1 MKIYFTTYWGD
12 ISIEVSKEN
21 RENIFLK
28 TTELSP
34 DEKVIVKAILKE
46 YDIFPE
52 KGIAT
57 QIFTLEKRKIED
69 VHGIM
74 KKLLKKDKPTLTA
87 IKYKDGKIEC
97 VEEIKNDEEAETGVT
112 VEKPHRGCP
121 MPSVIEGEV
130 RASIV
135 LKEFLTE
142 KQMSDFERYR
152 QFVSIGGYSNKPYLI
167 TSRWCD
173 KVVVVGQ
180 LYDVVEK
187 RVICANCME
196 LLPSEEMLSLKL
208 MIEFKEREF
217 VGMSTWQN

>member
-1 MKIYFTTYWGD
+1 MKIYFTTMYGD
-12 ISIEVSKEN
+12 ISIEVSAENKEN
-21 RENIFLK
+21 VFLK
-28 TTELSP
+28 TTELSTN
-34 DEKVIVKAILKE
+34 EKAIVKDILKE

-52 KGIAT
+52 NGLDN
-57 QIFTLEKRKIED
+57 QEFVLEKRKIED
-69 VHGIM
+69 VHKLM
-74 KKLLKKDKPTLTA
+74 KKLLKKDRPTMTA

-97 VEEIKNDEEAETGVT
+97 VEEIKNNEEAETGVT
-112 VEKPHRGCP
+112 VEKPHKGCP

-135 LKEFLTE
+135 LKEFLSE
-142 KQMSDFERYR
+142 KQMIDFERYR
-152 QFVSIGGYSNKPYLI
+152 QFVSIGGYSNKPYLL

-173 KVVVVGQ
+173 KVVKVGQ

-208 MIEFKEREF
+208 MLEFKEREF
-217 VGMSTWQN
+217 LGMSIR

>member
-1 MKIYFTTYWGD
+1 MKIYFTTNWGD
-12 ISIEVSKEN
+12 ISIETDVENKEN
-21 RENIFLK
+21 VLLK
-28 TTELSP
+28 TTELSSN
-34 DEKVIVKAILKE
+34 EKSIVKAILKE

-52 KGIAT
+52 NGIDN
-57 QIFTLEKRKIED
+57 QIFTLEKRKIGD
-69 VHGIM
+69 VHKIM
-74 KKLLKKDKPTLTA
+74 KNFLKKDKPTLTA

-97 VEEIKNDEEAETGVT
+97 VEEIKNDENAETGVT
-112 VEKPHRGCP
+112 VEKPERGCP

-135 LKEFLTE
+135 LKEFLSE
-142 KQMSDFERYR
+142 KQMTDFGRYR
-152 QFVSIGGYSNKPYLI
+152 QFVSIGGYSSKPYLI

-173 KVVVVGQ
+173 KVVKVGQ
-180 LYDVVEK
+180 LYNVVEK

-217 VGMSTWQN
+217 LGMSI